1 LLFTFGSD
9 DYCTKYIDVKLGM
22 GFETCAANFTDAFF
36 TASACEDE
44 QRVSE

>member
-1 LLFTFGSD
+1 MI
-9 DYCTKYIDVKLGM
+9 TKYIDVKLGM
-22 GFETCAANFTDAFF
+22 GIDTFAACFSDAFF